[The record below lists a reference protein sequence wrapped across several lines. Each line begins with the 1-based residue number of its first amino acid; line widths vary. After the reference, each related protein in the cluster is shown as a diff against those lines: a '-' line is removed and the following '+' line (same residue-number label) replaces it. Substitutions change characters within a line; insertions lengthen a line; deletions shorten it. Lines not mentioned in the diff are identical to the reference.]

1 MRRGTAI
8 LVGTICL
15 CGLAGPGSGPAS
27 AEQASARRTPIV
39 RAVERVAPATVN
51 ITSTQR
57 IERRGNPFLRGDPF
71 FDEFFERFLDP
82 DPGPSE
88 TLGTGTILDPNGL
101 VLTNEHVLAGAREI
115 RVTLLDGREF
125 AAELVGADPETDLA
139 VVRIQSKEPLPA
151 APLGRAADLMM
162 GETVIAIGNPY
173 GLNHTVTTG
182 VLSAVNRSFR
192 AGESE
197 YHGFLQTDA
206 SINPGNSGGPL
217 LNLDGEVIGINT
229 AIFRDAQGIGFAI
242 PIDRAKRIMDDLI
255 RDGAVTPVWLGLRL
269 QEITPK
275 MRSALGVRAQGGALV
290 AHVFPGSAAERGG
303 LQRGDVILALD
314 GSRVQSPL
322 NYFEI
327 LRGVTQG
334 DTVVG
339 RIERE
344 GRSFERQ
351 LVAEVFADRDADQ
364 LAALMLGIEVEAAR
378 RSDGA
383 SAVRIAK
390 VLPGGPAAGVRLAP
404 GDLILAIDRQ
414 SLSDRASFR
423 NAISRLQGRSRTLL
437 FVQRGIHT
445 ARVALVVS

>member
-1 MRRGTAI
+1 
-8 LVGTICL
+8 
-15 CGLAGPGSGPAS
+15 
-27 AEQASARRTPIV
+27 
-39 RAVERVAPATVN
+39 
-51 ITSTQR
+51 
-57 IERRGNPFLRGDPF
+57 
-71 FDEFFERFLDP
+71 
-82 DPGPSE
+82 
-88 TLGTGTILDPNGL
+88 
-101 VLTNEHVLAGAREI
+101 
-115 RVTLLDGREF
+115 
-125 AAELVGADPETDLA
+125 
-139 VVRIQSKEPLPA
+139 
-151 APLGRAADLMM
+151 
-162 GETVIAIGNPY
+162 
-173 GLNHTVTTG
+173 
-182 VLSAVNRSFR
+182 
-192 AGESE
+192 
-197 YHGFLQTDA
+197 
-206 SINPGNSGGPL
+206 
-217 LNLDGEVIGINT
+217 
-229 AIFRDAQGIGFAI
+229 
-242 PIDRAKRIMDDLI
+242 MDDLI

-290 AHVFPGSAAERGG
+290 AHVLPRSAAARGG